1 MNSCQRWE
9 KNTPYLGFFY
19 LYGGFASTTQK
30 NYLYGAF
37 PSTTQKNYVM
47 VIHVL
52 LLIRCFLTS
61 SWWGSSQP
69 TEDSAVTHIP
79 SSSFR
84 GPWKACVLSNHSN
97 FALLPFYPRG
107 SETNHE
113 IRDPFFL
120 VLPWLMGGV
129 YIFILICLSCTCLRG
144 TKHEVMGSR
153 QQGELS
159 KEHLMF
165 DYHKRVALEGLDLL

>member
-9 KNTPYLGFFY
+9 RNTPCLGFFY
-19 LYGGFASTTQK
+19 LYGG
-30 NYLYGAF
+30 F

-52 LLIRCFLTS
+52 FLIRCFLTS
-61 SWWGSSQP
+61 SFLSM
-69 TEDSAVTHIP
+69 VRLI
-79 SSSFR
+79 SSSWGQCCHPHSQLQLPRTLESLCPF
-84 GPWKACVLSNHSN
+84 NHSN
-97 FALLPFYPRG
+97 FALLPFYPSG

-129 YIFILICLSCTCLRG
+129 YIFILIYLSCTCLCG

-153 QQGELS
+153 QQGELF
-159 KEHLMF
+159 KVHLMF
-165 DYHKRVALEGLDLL
+165 DHHKRVALEGLDLL